1 MKVQNYING
10 NWCDAVTGKIFAVEN
25 PFNKETIAHVPD
37 SDEQDVHN
45 AVIAANN
52 AFEEWRFITASERR
66 DLMRTMAS
74 KSRNNSEELARTITS
89 EMGKPFSE
97 ALDEIENV
105 ADYLEYYSELA
116 RDQVGRIAAPVDK
129 HTMSLIRYEPYGVVG
144 CIIPWNY
151 PLALMGWK
159 LSPALAAG
167 NTMVM
172 KPSEITPLSIL
183 HWVELCGSDL
193 PPGVINVITG
203 YGKSAGEPLV
213 KNPDVPVIT
222 FTGSI
227 DTGKR
232 IANLASKDLKK
243 VSLELGGK
251 DPIII
256 CDDADIEVA
265 AKGSSWGGF
274 TNAGQVCTS
283 IERVYVFENIADQ
296 FTEALVH
303 EAKQIK
309 LGDPMN
315 ESTDMGPM
323 SSNTQH
329 QKAIAT
335 VEQACRD
342 GARILSGGQQP
353 DQFETGYFY
362 EPTVLDNISPAM
374 EIVTE
379 ESFSPVIPIQIVR
392 SMEEAIEQSNSTKY
406 GLGCCIYTNDIDRAM
421 TAAEEIKSG
430 TICINNPLMENIAA
444 PFGGMKQS
452 GIGREHGQEALDEF
466 REPKHIFID
475 YKQSKKDWWFGVGGE

>member
-10 NWCDAVTGKIFAVEN
+10 NWCDAVTGKNFAVEN
-25 PFNKETIAHVPD
+25 PFNEEKIAHVPD
-37 SDEQDVHN
+37 SNEQDVHN
-45 AVIAANN
+45 AVIAATQ
-52 AFEEWRFITASERR
+52 AFEEWRFMTASERR
-66 DLMRTMAS
+66 DLMRTMAN
-74 KSRNNSEELARTITS
+74 KSRENAEELAQTITL

-116 RDQVGRIAAPVDK
+116 RDKVGRIAAPVDK
-129 HTMSLIRYEPYGVVG
+129 HTMSLVRYEPYGVVG

-167 NTMVM
+167 NTMVI

-203 YGKSAGEPLV
+203 FGKSAGEPLV
-213 KNPDVPVIT
+213 KHPDVPVIT

-232 IANLASKDLKK
+232 IANLASENLKK

-265 AKGSSWGGF
+265 AKGASWGGF

-315 ESTDMGPM
+315 EATDMGPM

-362 EPTVLDNISPAM
+362 EPTVLNNISPAM

-379 ESFSPVIPIQIVR
+379 ESFSPVIPIQKVR

-406 GLGCCIYTNDIDRAM
+406 GLGCCIYTNNIDQAM

-475 YKQSKKDWWFGVGGE
+475 YKQSKKDWWFPYKE

>member
-10 NWCDAVTGKIFAVEN
+10 NWCDGVTGKTFAVEN
-25 PFNKETIAHVPD
+25 PFNEKTIAQVPN
-37 SDEQDVHN
+37 SNEQDVNN
-45 AVIAANN
+45 AVEAAVQ
-52 AFEEWRFITASERR
+52 AFNEWCYMTASEKR
-66 DLMRTMAS
+66 DLMRMMAS
-74 KSRNNSEELARTITS
+74 KSRNNAKEIAQTITT
-89 EMGKPFSE
+89 EMGKPYTE

-105 ADYLEYYSELA
+105 ADFLEYYSELA
-116 RDQVGRIAAPVDK
+116 RDQIGRIAAPVDK

-172 KPSEITPLSIL
+172 KPSEVTPLSIL
-183 HWVELCGSDL
+183 HWVELCASDL

-203 YGKSAGEPLV
+203 FGKSAGEPLV
-213 KNPDVPVIT
+213 KHPDVPVIT
-222 FTGSI
+222 FTGSVG
-227 DTGKR
+227 TGKR
-232 IANLASKDLKK
+232 IANLASKNLKK

-283 IERVYVFENIADQ
+283 IERLYVFENIADQ
-296 FTEALVH
+296 FTEALVY

-315 ESTDMGPM
+315 NATDMGPM
-323 SSNTQH
+323 SSNNQH
-329 QKAIAT
+329 ENTISK
-335 VEQACRD
+335 VKQACRD
-342 GARILSGGQQP
+342 GARILTGGQP
-353 DQFETGYFY
+353 PKKFKTGYFY

-379 ESFSPVIPIQIVR
+379 ESFSPVIPIQKVR

>member
-1 MKVQNYING
+1 MKIQNYING
-10 NWCDAVTGKIFAVEN
+10 NWCDAVTGKNFAVEN
-25 PFNKETIAHVPD
+25 PFNEETIAHVPD
-37 SDEQDVHN
+37 SNEQDVHN
-45 AVIAANN
+45 AVIAATQ
-52 AFEEWRFITASERR
+52 AFEEWRFMTASERR
-66 DLMRTMAS
+66 DLMRTMAN
-74 KSRNNSEELARTITS
+74 KSRENAEELAQTITL

-116 RDQVGRIAAPVDK
+116 RDKVGRIAAPVDK
-129 HTMSLIRYEPYGVVG
+129 HTMSLVRYEPYGVVG

-203 YGKSAGEPLV
+203 FGKSAGEPLV
-213 KNPDVPVIT
+213 KHPDVPVIT

-232 IANLASKDLKK
+232 IANLASENLKK

-265 AKGSSWGGF
+265 AKGTSWGGF

-315 ESTDMGPM
+315 EATDMGPM

-362 EPTVLDNISPAM
+362 EPTVLNNISPAM

-379 ESFSPVIPIQIVR
+379 ESFSPVIPIQKVR

-406 GLGCCIYTNDIDRAM
+406 GLGCCIYTNNIDQAM

-475 YKQSKKDWWFGVGGE
+475 YKQSKKDWWFPYKE

>member
-232 IANLASKDLKK
+232 IANLASKNLKK

-296 FTEALVH
+296 WSIENSSIYQGYFH
-303 EAKQIK
+303 I
-309 LGDPMN
+309 LGG
-315 ESTDMGPM
+315 TL
-323 SSNTQH
+323 SNSNSQRKEDLLLDSLIERVKKNNIDEVILATS
-329 QKAIAT
+329 AT
-335 VEQACRD
+335 VEGQTTAYYIEDSLKKIDVKVSSIGDANSLTGGTLLVTPLKGGD
-342 GARILSGGQQP
+342 GKIYAVASGSLSTGGLKAGKKFPTTALIPNGAIIEKEVELDFDKKKAIRLSLKNPDFTTSARIQKVLNRK
-353 DQFETGYFY
+353 FY
-362 EPTVLDNISPAM
+362 
-374 EIVTE
+374 
-379 ESFSPVIPIQIVR
+379 
-392 SMEEAIEQSNSTKY
+392 
-406 GLGCCIYTNDIDRAM
+406 M
-421 TAAEEIKSG
+421 TYNL
-430 TICINNPLMENIAA
+430 ICRV
-444 PFGGMKQS
+444 F
-452 GIGREHGQEALDEF
+452 
-466 REPKHIFID
+466 
-475 YKQSKKDWWFGVGGE
+475 YWFCF

>member
-1 MKVQNYING
+1 MKIQNYING
-10 NWCDAVTGKIFAVEN
+10 NWCDAVTGKNFAVEN
-25 PFNKETIAHVPD
+25 PFNEEKIAHVPD
-37 SDEQDVHN
+37 SNEQDVHN
-45 AVIAANN
+45 AVIAATQ
-52 AFEEWRFITASERR
+52 AFEEWRFMTASERR
-66 DLMRTMAS
+66 DLMRTMAN
-74 KSRNNSEELARTITS
+74 KSRENAEELAQTITL

-116 RDQVGRIAAPVDK
+116 RDKVGRIAAPVDK
-129 HTMSLIRYEPYGVVG
+129 HTMSLVRYEPYGVVG

-203 YGKSAGEPLV
+203 FGKSAGEPLV
-213 KNPDVPVIT
+213 KHPDVPVIT

-232 IANLASKDLKK
+232 IANLASENLKK

-265 AKGSSWGGF
+265 AKGTSWGGF

-362 EPTVLDNISPAM
+362 EPTVLNNISPAM

-379 ESFSPVIPIQIVR
+379 ESFSPVIPIQKVR

-406 GLGCCIYTNDIDRAM
+406 GLGCCIYTNNIDQAM

-475 YKQSKKDWWFGVGGE
+475 YKQSKKDWWFPYKE

>member
-1 MKVQNYING
+1 MKIQNYING
-10 NWCDAVTGKIFAVEN
+10 NWCDAVTGKNFAVEN
-25 PFNKETIAHVPD
+25 PFNEEKIAHVPD
-37 SDEQDVHN
+37 SNEQDVHN
-45 AVIAANN
+45 AVIAATQ
-52 AFEEWRFITASERR
+52 AFEEWRFMTASERR
-66 DLMRTMAS
+66 DLMRTMAN
-74 KSRNNSEELARTITS
+74 KSRENAEELAQTITL

-116 RDQVGRIAAPVDK
+116 RDKVGRIAAPVDK
-129 HTMSLIRYEPYGVVG
+129 HTMSLVRYEPYGVVG

-203 YGKSAGEPLV
+203 FGKSAGEPLV
-213 KNPDVPVIT
+213 KHPDVPVIT

-232 IANLASKDLKK
+232 IANLASENLKK

-265 AKGSSWGGF
+265 AKGTSWGGF

-315 ESTDMGPM
+315 EATDMGPM

-362 EPTVLDNISPAM
+362 EPTVLNNISPAM

-379 ESFSPVIPIQIVR
+379 ESFSPVIPIQKVR

-406 GLGCCIYTNDIDRAM
+406 GLGCCIYTNNIDQAM

-475 YKQSKKDWWFGVGGE
+475 YKQSKKDWWFPYKE

>member
-10 NWCDAVTGKIFAVEN
+10 NWCDAVTGKNFAVQN
-25 PFNKETIAHVPD
+25 PFNEETIAYVPD
-37 SDEQDVHN
+37 SNEQDVHN
-45 AVIAANN
+45 AVIAATQ
-52 AFEEWRFITASERR
+52 AFEEWRFMTASGRR
-66 DLMRTMAS
+66 DLMRTMAN
-74 KSRNNSEELARTITS
+74 KSRENAEELAQTITL

-116 RDQVGRIAAPVDK
+116 RDKVGRIAAPVDK
-129 HTMSLIRYEPYGVVG
+129 HTMSLVRYEPYGVVG

-203 YGKSAGEPLV
+203 FGRSAGEPLV
-213 KNPDVPVIT
+213 KHPDVPVIT

-232 IANLASKDLKK
+232 IANLASENLKK

-265 AKGSSWGGF
+265 AKGTSWGGF

-315 ESTDMGPM
+315 EATDMGPM

-362 EPTVLDNISPAM
+362 EPTVLNNISPAM

-379 ESFSPVIPIQIVR
+379 ESFSPVIPIQKVR

-406 GLGCCIYTNDIDRAM
+406 GLGCCIYTNNIDQAM

-475 YKQSKKDWWFGVGGE
+475 YKQSKKDWWFPYKE

>member
-10 NWCDAVTGKIFAVEN
+10 NWCDAVTGKNFAVQN
-25 PFNKETIAHVPD
+25 PFNEETIAYVPD
-37 SDEQDVHN
+37 SNEQDVHN
-45 AVIAANN
+45 AVIAATQ
-52 AFEEWRFITASERR
+52 AFEEWRFMTASGRR
-66 DLMRTMAS
+66 DLMRTMAR
-74 KSRNNSEELARTITS
+74 KSRENAEELAQTITL

-129 HTMSLIRYEPYGVVG
+129 HTMSLVRYEPYGVVG

-227 DTGKR
+227 NTGKR
-232 IANLASKDLKK
+232 IASLASENLKK

-315 ESTDMGPM
+315 ETTDMGPM
-323 SSNTQH
+323 SSNTQR

-342 GARILSGGQQP
+342 GARILSGGRQP

-362 EPTVLDNISPAM
+362 EPTVLDNISPGM

-379 ESFSPVIPIQIVR
+379 ECFSPVIPIQKVR
-392 SMEEAIEQSNSTKY
+392 SIEEAIEQSNSTKY

-475 YKQSKKDWWFGVGGE
+475 YKQSKKDWWFPYKE

>member
-10 NWCDAVTGKIFAVEN
+10 NWCDAVTGKNFAVEN
-25 PFNKETIAHVPD
+25 PFNEEKIAHVPD
-37 SDEQDVHN
+37 SNEQDVHN
-45 AVIAANN
+45 AVIAATQ
-52 AFEEWRFITASERR
+52 AFEEWRFMTASERR
-66 DLMRTMAS
+66 DLMRTMAN
-74 KSRNNSEELARTITS
+74 KSRENAEELAQTITL

-116 RDQVGRIAAPVDK
+116 RDKVGRIAAPVDK
-129 HTMSLIRYEPYGVVG
+129 HTMSLVRYEPYGVVG

-167 NTMVM
+167 NTMVI

-203 YGKSAGEPLV
+203 FGKSAGEPLV
-213 KNPDVPVIT
+213 KHPDVPVIT

-232 IANLASKDLKK
+232 IANLASENLKK

-265 AKGSSWGGF
+265 AKGASWGGF

-315 ESTDMGPM
+315 EATDMGPM

-362 EPTVLDNISPAM
+362 EPTVLNNISPAM

-379 ESFSPVIPIQIVR
+379 ESFSPVIPIQKVR
-392 SMEEAIEQSNSTKY
+392 SMEEAIEHSNSTKY
-406 GLGCCIYTNDIDRAM
+406 GLGCCIYTNNIDQAM

-475 YKQSKKDWWFGVGGE
+475 YKQSKKDWWFPYKE